1 MTITRVVFGTGA
13 YIQVVPGSG
22 HRSALTPGKD
32 GVKSITWLAHGLL
45 GFETD
50 DGRLMTVYPPPGT
63 VVEETGDGGNEIA
76 SVPGGTRYPGAA
88 FDHYAQASEGNG
100 HPISVGGKIPES
112 QKQQEPNGLPS
123 GPTSAAGEAAL
134 PGKARGRVQR

>member
-32 GVKSITWLAHGLL
+32 GVKSSTWLAHGLL

-50 DGRLMTVYPPPGT
+50 DGRRMTVYPPPGT

-76 SVPGGTRYPGAA
+76 SVPGGTRYPGAT
-88 FDHYAQASEGNG
+88 FDHYAQAGEGKEQ
-100 HPISVGGKIPES
+100 PAPVATTE
-112 QKQQEPNGLPS
+112 EPDGPPS

>member
-50 DGRLMTVYPPPGT
+50 DGRRMTVYPPPGT
-63 VVEETGDGGNEIA
+63 VVEETEDKEQPAPVATTEEPDG
-76 SVPGGTRYPGAA
+76 P
-88 FDHYAQASEGNG
+88 
-100 HPISVGGKIPES
+100 
-112 QKQQEPNGLPS
+112 PS